1 MISSWEGNMLFAAI
15 LFIGVL
21 SSKGILICNEE
32 TIVACCF
39 IGFLIF
45 SQRSLGNTFKAT
57 FEGRIEAIQRELQQF
72 LNPNEVVFLES
83 KERQQLLR
91 ISLRSIT
98 PEIVESLLNEMAR
111 CAPKCERTVQA
122 VLCRNLN
129 VELATLLDAIYSRR
143 IRLRDDIVT
152 GFHSSVIEKFVPD
165 TEKAFL
171 VELIREG
178 LGGIKMQEWKL
189 NERTRLL
196 PLKRTTARTRLLN
209 ETLPLKTALNGEKEL
224 KNGPRKRKRNE

>member
-1 MISSWEGNMLFAAI
+1 MLFAAI
-15 LFIGVL
+15 LFICVL

-45 SQRSLGNTFKAT
+45 LQRSFGNTFKAI
-57 FEGRIEAIQRELQQF
+57 FDGRIGAIQRELQQF

-83 KERQQLLR
+83 NEQQQLLR

-98 PEIVESLLNEMAR
+98 PEIVELLLNEMAR

-129 VELATLLDAIYSRR
+129 VELATLLNAISSRR

-152 GFHSSVIEKFVPD
+152 GFHFSVSDQFVPCTTD
-165 TEKAFL
+165 TKKAFL

-178 LGGIKMQEWKL
+178 LVVLRWY
-189 NERTRLL
+189 
-196 PLKRTTARTRLLN
+196 
-209 ETLPLKTALNGEKEL
+209 
-224 KNGPRKRKRNE
+224 